1 MLYAALKVLHVLS
14 IIVWVGGMAFTLF
27 FLRPALAE
35 LGLQARVLLMH
46 DILGKFFSTVMWL
59 MVVVLV
65 TGLAM
70 MGLFMQ
76 QAGETGVAMR
86 LHWSWIV
93 MAALGG
99 LMMGIFG
106 HIRGVLYKR
115 LQRALAEQTWTAGG
129 AALASIRIWVRV
141 NLALGLL
148 TVILI
153 TGARGFQG

>member
-1 MLYAALKVLHVLS
+1 MLYAALKVIHVLS
-14 IIVWVGGMAFTLF
+14 VIVWVGGMAFTLF
-27 FLRPALAE
+27 FLRPALTE

-46 DILGKFFSTVMWL
+46 DILGKFFSAVMGL
-59 MVVVLV
+59 IAVILV

-76 QAGETGVAMR
+76 QASEAGGDM
-86 LHWSWIV
+86 HWSWMV
-93 MAALGG
+93 MAGLG
-99 LMMGIFG
+99 LVMMGIFG

-129 AALASIRIWVRV
+129 AALASIRIWVRA

-148 TVILI
+148 IVILV
-153 TGARGFQG
+153 TGARAF

>member
-27 FLRPALAE
+27 FLRPALVE

-46 DILGKFFSTVMWL
+46 DILGKFFSAVMGL
-59 MVVVLV
+59 IVVVLV

-76 QAGETGVAMR
+76 QAVDAGGGLRM
-86 LHWSWIV
+86 HWSWMV
-93 MAALGG
+93 MAALG
-99 LMMGIFG
+99 LIMMGIFG

-115 LQRALAEQTWTAGG
+115 LETALADQTWTAGG
-129 AALASIRIWVRV
+129 AALASIRIWVRA

-148 TVILI
+148 IVII
-153 TGARGFQG
+153 VTGARAF